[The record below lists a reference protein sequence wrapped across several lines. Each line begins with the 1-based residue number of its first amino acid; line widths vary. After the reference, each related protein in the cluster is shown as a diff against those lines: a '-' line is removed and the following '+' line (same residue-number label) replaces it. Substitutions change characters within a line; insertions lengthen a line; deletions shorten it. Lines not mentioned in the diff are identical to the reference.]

1 METLEGCVISADAL
15 HTQVLH
21 TAIITAKGGDYV
33 FGLKGNQ
40 STLQQEAVLLFTPE
54 KIEEIRKNHDHYFS
68 VIEKAH
74 SQAETREYF
83 MISGETLPSMEDG
96 KWVNLKSFM
105 LVIKKCVNNRTGET
119 SVEKRYYISSL
130 EDVEMFA
137 TIIRSHWACEIHHF
151 YLDTVFHQDMNQT
164 TDENAFQ
171 NLATMKKMVLTL
183 IRIYAVLL
191 NISVNLAR
199 KRIGWNPETEIASL
213 LSFYDEETL
222 ENALNAS
229 ASAPEKPKR
238 TRIKVKAYRAMKEAE
253 QAQ

>member
-1 METLEGCVISADAL
+1 
-15 HTQVLH
+15 
-21 TAIITAKGGDYV
+21 
-33 FGLKGNQ
+33 
-40 STLQQEAVLLFTPE
+40 
-54 KIEEIRKNHDHYFS
+54 
-68 VIEKAH
+68 
-74 SQAETREYF
+74 
-83 MISGETLPSMEDG
+83 
-96 KWVNLKSFM
+96 
-105 LVIKKCVNNRTGET
+105 
-119 SVEKRYYISSL
+119 
-130 EDVEMFA
+130 
-137 TIIRSHWACEIHHF
+137 
-151 YLDTVFHQDMNQT
+151 MNQT

-222 ENALNAS
+222 EKALNAS

-238 TRIKVKAYRAMKEAE
+238 TRIKVKAYRAMKEEE